1 MQNAAKRNVWQMGC
15 TDADVTG
22 RCQHGARMHGAAQMF
37 AWQVRTDQLIRT
49 VIYMQRP
56 PRPARFKQQAG
67 GELVPHTVLTLQAPL
82 TGDCA
87 FLNT

>member
-22 RCQHGARMHGAAQMF
+22 RCQQGARMHGAAQMF

-49 VIYMQRP
+49 VIYMQRL
-56 PRPARFKQQAG
+56 RLLLVQRVLNSKPAASLCR
-67 GELVPHTVLTLQAPL
+67 TL
-82 TGDCA
+82 
-87 FLNT
+87 F